1 MNTPAAKNAFKLR
14 PLGKDAIETALSKAE
29 HYRLLNQPK
38 LAESICLDVLNL
50 EPQNQRANIVLL
62 LSLTDQFG
70 HTLSSGTKQAQ
81 AIADNLK
88 DEFSRIYYTGII
100 HERQGNVALN
110 SAVHGSDWD
119 AYEWYIEA
127 MDLFDRAEAISPPG
141 NDDSVLRWNTCAR
154 IIMQYNLQE
163 RPSDAINP
171 IME

>member
-1 MNTPAAKNAFKLR
+1 MNTPAKSSFKLK
-14 PLGKDAIETALSKAE
+14 PLTKGAVETALAKAE

-38 LAESICLDVLNL
+38 LAESICLDVLDL

-62 LSLTDQFG
+62 LALTDQFG
-70 HTLSSGTKQAQ
+70 HTISSGVKQAQ

-88 DEFSRIYYTGII
+88 DEFSRIYYSGII
-100 HERQGNVALN
+100 HERQGNVALD

-119 AYEWYIEA
+119 AYEWYLEA
-127 MDLFDRAEAISPPG
+127 MDLFEKAEIISPPG